1 MKTDKKLKKAI
12 ILLLIIG
19 FILIGIILI
28 IINIKQNT
36 LVDDRYTEK
45 DVEIINQEIES
56 YLSDKITPKGLSK
69 LYGRY
74 NGDNELNDLYRKLY
88 LFVYNLPSLYNDV
101 IKLDNLNEYFE
112 KNKANIKN
120 NFGITNIENFEK
132 IVTYIKNTGYSGQDF
147 IDCQIIDDTFNEI
160 NNYFVFNLKFNFK
173 DFNNEFV
180 LRVNFANSKTET
192 PMVFYSIL
200 TENTNIE

>member
-74 NGDNELNDLYRKLY
+74 NGDNELNDLYRKVY

>member
-45 DVEIINQEIES
+45 YVEIINQEIES

>member
-192 PMVFYSIL
+192 PMVFYSIF

>member
-69 LYGRY
+69 LYGR
-74 NGDNELNDLYRKLY
+74 DA
-88 LFVYNLPSLYNDV
+88 S
-101 IKLDNLNEYFE
+101 
-112 KNKANIKN
+112 
-120 NFGITNIENFEK
+120 
-132 IVTYIKNTGYSGQDF
+132 
-147 IDCQIIDDTFNEI
+147 
-160 NNYFVFNLKFNFK
+160 
-173 DFNNEFV
+173 
-180 LRVNFANSKTET
+180 
-192 PMVFYSIL
+192 
-200 TENTNIE
+200 

>member
-88 LFVYNLPSLYNDV
+88 LFVYNLTSLYNDV

>member
-101 IKLDNLNEYFE
+101 IKLDNLNEYCE

-160 NNYFVFNLKFNFK
+160 NNFI
-173 DFNNEFV
+173 
-180 LRVNFANSKTET
+180 
-192 PMVFYSIL
+192 FYLIH
-200 TENTNIE
+200 

>member
-120 NFGITNIENFEK
+120 NFGITNIENCAK
-132 IVTYIKNTGYSGQDF
+132 IV
-147 IDCQIIDDTFNEI
+147 
-160 NNYFVFNLKFNFK
+160 
-173 DFNNEFV
+173 
-180 LRVNFANSKTET
+180 
-192 PMVFYSIL
+192 L
-200 TENTNIE
+200 TN